1 MAKKTV
7 IGIQSTYSVS
17 GLPIKLTIIMLVLA
31 ACHTAVMVV
40 HYSITELPWLF
51 RELLD
56 LDEEQSFGTWF
67 TVVILLFAARLLL
80 LQARRLRK
88 AKLPRHM
95 AWRILG
101 LGFCFLSLDE
111 VVGLHETLNTLTDFS
126 WTLPGA
132 VVAAIVGFIYIP
144 FLNHLPSR
152 TRLLF
157 ILSGAIYVGAAV
169 GIESATDWYDDE
181 DLLDT
186 LEYNLTT
193 VVEEALEMTGVIL
206 FIHAILAHM
215 ARGRD
220 KDVTEQVHIE
230 T

>member
-1 MAKKTV
+1 MAKKV
-7 IGIQSTYSVS
+7 IIGIQSTYAVNR
-17 GLPIKLTIIMLVLA
+17 LPLKLTIIMLVLA
-31 ACHTAVMVV
+31 ACHIAVMIV
-40 HYSITELPWLF
+40 HYTMTELPWLL
-51 RELLD
+51 RELFD

-80 LQARRLRK
+80 LQARRLRG
-88 AKLPRHM
+88 AKLPHHM
-95 AWRILG
+95 SWMILG

-132 VVAAIVGFIYIP
+132 MVSMLVGFIYIP
-144 FLNHLPSR
+144 FLNYLPSR

-157 ILSGAIYVGAAV
+157 MLSGAIYVGAAV
-169 GIESATDWYDDE
+169 GIESATDWYADE

-193 VVEEALEMTGVIL
+193 VLEEALEMTGVIL
-206 FIHAILAHM
+206 FIYAILSHM
-215 ARGRD
+215 AGGKN
-220 KDVTEQVHIE
+220 KDVTEQIHIE
-230 T
+230 P

>member
-101 LGFCFLSLDE
+101 LSFCFLSLDE

-132 VVAAIVGFIYIP
+132 LVAAIVGFIYIP
-144 FLNHLPSR
+144 FLNHPRHARASFLFSAVPSMWVLRSVSRALR
-152 TRLLF
+152 TGTPMRVYW
-157 ILSGAIYVGAAV
+157 IPS
-169 GIESATDWYDDE
+169 
-181 DLLDT
+181 
-186 LEYNLTT
+186 NTT
-193 VVEEALEMTGVIL
+193 
-206 FIHAILAHM
+206 
-215 ARGRD
+215 
-220 KDVTEQVHIE
+220 
-230 T
+230 